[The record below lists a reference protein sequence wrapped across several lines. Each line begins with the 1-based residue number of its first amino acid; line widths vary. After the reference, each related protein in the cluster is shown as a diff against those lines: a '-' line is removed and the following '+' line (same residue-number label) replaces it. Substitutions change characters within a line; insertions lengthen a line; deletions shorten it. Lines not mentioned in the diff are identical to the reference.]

1 MYYFAL
7 ILCLSVALVHSKP
20 NIGSRIVGGQLAR
33 SGQFP
38 WQVAVYVDT
47 ADGKFFCGGSLI
59 SDQWILSAAHCLY
72 NARLYTV
79 HLGST
84 TLQSADSN
92 RVVLAT
98 STHEIFPNF
107 DPMSLEHDIGLIKL
121 HMPISFNDYIQPIQL
136 ARLGQTT
143 EGALAIASGWGQISD
158 AQTGIVN
165 SLNYVNV
172 AIISNAECQ
181 ITYGNQIKSTMIC
194 TVGNYNEGICLG
206 DTGGPLVITRDG
218 EYIQVGVSGF
228 YSEQGCEQLHPS
240 GYARID
246 VYTDWILNITQS

>member
-1 MYYFAL
+1 MSFQNT
-7 ILCLSVALVHSKP
+7 IP
-20 NIGSRIVGGQLAR
+20 
-33 SGQFP
+33 F
-38 WQVAVYVDT
+38 
-47 ADGKFFCGGSLI
+47 
-59 SDQWILSAAHCLY
+59 Y
-72 NARLYTV
+72 NSARLYTV

-158 AQTGIVN
+158 GKWVNYVKSVIYIVYFSAQTGIVN

-194 TVGNYNEGICLG
+194 TVGNYNEGICLVN
-206 DTGGPLVITRDG
+206 LAL
-218 EYIQVGVSGF
+218 ELNF
-228 YSEQGCEQLHPS
+228 WSE
-240 GYARID
+240 
-246 VYTDWILNITQS
+246 V